1 MGTDWGCTLDFHLL
15 TFSLHIHFVSI
26 FSPVHYFLVPL
37 ISIFQNERVLEK
49 SSFGVKKIWRNC
61 VNMYEDFTTKCFDG
75 DGEEDEMEDELTLEE
90 AVEAATKELQNQILE
105 IQDELSHKKHEVI

>member
-1 MGTDWGCTLDFHLL
+1 
-15 TFSLHIHFVSI
+15 
-26 FSPVHYFLVPL
+26 
-37 ISIFQNERVLEK
+37 
-49 SSFGVKKIWRNC
+49 
-61 VNMYEDFTTKCFDG
+61 MYEDFTTKCFDG